1 MVSYC
6 FLPRVLLGRH
16 VGNEEGRPGVHRA
29 DVWEEALQPS
39 AVQHLQRSHCVPQP
53 R

>member
-1 MVSYC
+1 MVFYW
-6 FLPRVLLGRH
+6 FLLRVLLGRH
-16 VGNEEGRPGVHRA
+16 FGNEEGRPGVHGA